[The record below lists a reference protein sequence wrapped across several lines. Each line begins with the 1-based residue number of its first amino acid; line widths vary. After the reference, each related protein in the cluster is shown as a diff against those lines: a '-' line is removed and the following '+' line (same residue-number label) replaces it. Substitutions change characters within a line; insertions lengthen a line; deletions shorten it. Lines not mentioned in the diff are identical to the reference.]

1 MAALDVQGSLYSA
14 RGLRFGGFQ
23 TAQFMTVTADL
34 EARQSGIR
42 AEIVAEAHHLVNW
55 LHRFPEITF
64 LVGAVATRS
73 ILLGLLCSFGGY
85 VFEIARFYL
94 LGSSPLLSRVSWLWV
109 WLRPPI
115 FLGTAIATLGYGASF
130 TGRHPHVSGPPRV
143 AGPPH
148 HPAHAS
154 AANGLREVAVS
165 EIRPDKS
172 AHPEH
177 GRPRTDVRD

>member
-1 MAALDVQGSLYSA
+1 MRMAALDVQGSLYSA

-73 ILLGLLCSFGGY
+73 IPLRLLFPLRRCAFAVEWSSLL
-85 VFEIARFYL
+85 R
-94 LGSSPLLSRVSWLWV
+94 SSVSLSCVS
-109 WLRPPI
+109 R
-115 FLGTAIATLGYGASF
+115 
-130 TGRHPHVSGPPRV
+130 
-143 AGPPH
+143 
-148 HPAHAS
+148 
-154 AANGLREVAVS
+154 
-165 EIRPDKS
+165 
-172 AHPEH
+172 
-177 GRPRTDVRD
+177 